1 MTTTLSTPEPIALVQ
16 LSSHPMLKK
25 GYGTII
31 VKHATFLMY
40 KFSRY
45 FICTLAKTIISKFS
59 TIISLIMFGRSITL
73 GSYFLA
79 LLYQISFQHDNQKMN
94 LGQNVSSVRGG
105 PLWVLQLWIVLMK
118 FNSFK
123 VTLV

>member
-1 MTTTLSTPEPIALVQ
+1 
-16 LSSHPMLKK
+16 
-25 GYGTII
+25 
-31 VKHATFLMY
+31 
-40 KFSRY
+40 
-45 FICTLAKTIISKFS
+45 
-59 TIISLIMFGRSITL
+59 MFGRSITL